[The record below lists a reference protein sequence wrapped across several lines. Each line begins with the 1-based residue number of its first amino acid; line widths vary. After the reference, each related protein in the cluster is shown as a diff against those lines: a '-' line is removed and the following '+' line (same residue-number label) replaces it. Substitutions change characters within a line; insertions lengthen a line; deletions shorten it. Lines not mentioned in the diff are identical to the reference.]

1 MSNQWLS
8 RSLLFSFLLHLGI
21 SSNTFSALA
30 QIYTIEVVN
39 EYPHD
44 PRAFTEGLLYE
55 GNNTLYESTGLYGE
69 SSVRRVNLQT
79 GKVEAFLDMSS
90 SYFGEGLTL
99 VGERLYQLTYDQ
111 NTGFIY
117 DRTTLSKIGIFN
129 HQMKDGWGLTTDGKI
144 MFGSD
149 GSSTLYHIDPHTMK
163 VIKRQN
169 VRYKDLDVHY
179 LNELEYVHGEVWANV
194 FRTDCII
201 RISPEDGTVLGWILL
216 PMLRERLE
224 AAGEIEFEDVLNGI
238 AWDNDEKRIFV
249 TGKLWPKLY
258 EIKVHSSNDHSQVD
272 IERTCIQ
279 MPASLEGMK

>member
-1 MSNQWLS
+1 MQ
-8 RSLLFSFLLHLGI
+8 
-21 SSNTFSALA
+21 
-30 QIYTIEVVN
+30 
-39 EYPHD
+39 
-44 PRAFTEGLLYE
+44 
-55 GNNTLYESTGLYGE
+55 

-117 DRTTLSKIGIFN
+117 DRTTLSKV
-129 HQMKDGWGLTTDGKI
+129 M
-144 MFGSD
+144 
-149 GSSTLYHIDPHTMK
+149 
-163 VIKRQN
+163 IKRQN

>member
-1 MSNQWLS
+1 MSSISKPW
-8 RSLLFSFLLHLGI
+8 SLPPKQRLHP
-21 SSNTFSALA
+21 
-30 QIYTIEVVN
+30 Y
-39 EYPHD
+39 
-44 PRAFTEGLLYE
+44 EGLLYE

-69 SSVRRVNLQT
+69 IELLNWSIPFRREELYVWSRH
-79 GKVEAFLDMSS
+79 FWMSS

-117 DRTTLSKIGIFN
+117 DRTTLSKLGIFN

-179 LNELEYVHGEVWANV
+179 LNVLEYVHGEVWANV

-272 IERTCIQ
+272 IERMCIQ

>member
-1 MSNQWLS
+1 MLKFLYFPFAYYLH
-8 RSLLFSFLLHLGI
+8 SL
-21 SSNTFSALA
+21 A
-30 QIYTIEVVN
+30 E
-39 EYPHD
+39 
-44 PRAFTEGLLYE
+44 
-55 GNNTLYESTGLYGE
+55 
-69 SSVRRVNLQT
+69 
-79 GKVEAFLDMSS
+79 VEAFLVMSS

-117 DRTTLSKIGIFN
+117 DRTTLSKVSNSGVPLLLTIGIFN

-149 GSSTLYHIDPHTMK
+149 GSSTLYHIDPRTMK

-224 AAGEIEFEDVLNGI
+224 AAGEIESEDVLNGI
-238 AWDNDEKRIFV
+238 AWDSDGKRIFV
-249 TGKLWPKLY
+249 TGKLWPKLF

-272 IERTCIQ
+272 IERMCIQ
-279 MPASLEGMK
+279 MLTRLEGMK